1 MSYFVRYLDN
11 FPGKVRGMDI
21 MRNGK
26 KNREDHRVRYT
37 RKILKDSLISLMKE
51 RSVADIGVKEICAR
65 AEVSRS
71 TFYVYYENV
80 YDLLAEIEEEAFEYF
95 NDLINQIDVTVKHGN
110 RKYLAAYKQKYLEF
124 IADKDNP
131 LQVLLS
137 ENGDIN
143 FQKRFFQKLI
153 DQVQKIIHN
162 TVKSPDAYMHQAQS
176 VFYVHGT
183 IGLIQY
189 LLKNNTHIPNLTLA
203 KVFDKMVQEVKL

>member
-1 MSYFVRYLDN
+1 
-11 FPGKVRGMDI
+11 MDM

-26 KNREDHRVRYT
+26 KAREDHRVRYT

-51 RSVADIGVKEICAR
+51 RSVTDIGIKEICAR

-95 NDLINQIDVTVKHGN
+95 NDLLNQIDVSVKHGS
-110 RKYLAAYKQKYLEF
+110 RKHLSAYKQKYLEF

-153 DQVQKIIHN
+153 DQVRKIIQN
-162 TVKSPDAYMHQAQS
+162 TVKNPDAYIHEAYS
-176 VFYVHGT
+176 VFYIHGA

-203 KVFDKMVQEVKL
+203 KVFDKMVQEIKL